1 LLLAPLAVPLAF
13 TALVVLSPYD
23 PSYKDGLMHAD
34 SAWPWVLVLG
44 AVTLFGYVAS
54 VLLGV
59 PLIRVLRRMNKLSF
73 WSVVPAAAF
82 LGAVTLVAVVFGI
95 AEYSKS
101 PIWEALAILAG
112 AGALVGVL
120 VSASYCWLA
129 GISGRVPDSPRGQRS

>member
-1 LLLAPLAVPLAF
+1 LITRKSPRIGLLLAPLAVPLAF
-13 TALVVLSPYD
+13 TALVVLSRDD

-59 PLIRVLRRMNKLSF
+59 PLI
-73 WSVVPAAAF
+73 WQ
-82 LGAVTLVAVVFGI
+82 
-95 AEYSKS
+95 
-101 PIWEALAILAG
+101 ALAILAG
-112 AGALVGVL
+112 AGALVGIL